1 MSEAVEAAETQ
12 VEDGEQAHEDSTD
25 WKAEARKWES
35 RAKANKDAAAR
46 LAEIEEANKTAE
58 QKQAERVAALEAKVS
73 EYEARDQ
80 VTAWASEIVKD
91 SPVPASAL
99 RGSTEEELRE
109 HFAQLLSLIQAQPA
123 APVVRNA
130 GDTPKES
137 GLTTAELF
145 AEAVADALI

>member
-1 MSEAVEAAETQ
+1 MSEAVEAADTQ

-25 WKAEARKWES
+25 WKAEARQWES

-58 QKQAERVAALEAKVS
+58 QKQAERIAALEAKVS
-73 EYEARDQ
+73 GYEARDQ
-80 VTAWASEIVKD
+80 VAAWASEIVKD

-109 HFAQLLSLIQAQPA
+109 HFAQLSSLIQAQPA

-130 GDTPKES
+130 GDTPKKS
-137 GLTTAELF
+137 GLTTAEMF